1 MDFHLTG
8 DNQEFLIKPLTQRA
22 KDFVSKNNQTFK
34 IFKLREQH
42 YVLSNEHK
50 QKLCEQIR
58 ENDLDFVN

>member
-8 DNQEFLIKPLTQRA
+8 DKQEFLIQPLTQKAR
-22 KDFVSKNNQTFK
+22 DFISNNKQIFK

-58 ENDLDFVN
+58 ESGLDFIN